1 MYAPNAREAEDEGNQ
16 SHHLTEPSSSAVGG
30 HRSWTRTPMVGKRDA
45 GAVLSSEEDVVTFCS
60 SPPVTC
66 LRDELLPA
74 VDVVGRSGECGV
86 GHDVNG
92 ECGDVARPNDPTDR

>member
-1 MYAPNAREAEDEGNQ
+1 MYAPNARQAEDEGNQ
-16 SHHLTEPSSSAVGG
+16 SHHLTESSSSAVGG

-45 GAVLSSEEDVVTFCS
+45 GAVLSSEQDVVTFCS
-60 SPPVTC
+60 SVGEV
-66 LRDELLPA
+66 LRDELLSA
-74 VDVVGRSGECGV
+74 VYVVGRSGEGGV